1 MDQNTEKEWV
11 KVGLDHD
18 DAKLLKQLASVEKLS
33 RADVIRRAIRAF
45 AKSQLNQES
54 PQSKVA

>member
-45 AKSQLNQES
+45 AKSQLNQEV